1 MHSLTHPFTHTGGA
15 LASISGAH
23 FLAVA
28 PVAVYVDAILAPSRI
43 IASDLLEFTL
53 PPLPTPRR
61 AVVSVLSPE
70 PPTNSP

>member
-1 MHSLTHPFTHTGGA
+1 M
-15 LASISGAH
+15 
-23 FLAVA
+23 A

-53 PPLPTPRR
+53 PPLLTPRR

-70 PPTNSP
+70 PPTNSPYTLHHKPLYTLIPEP